1 MTNFEN
7 KKDECMKILCR
18 QMALVDGKPVLCEGT
33 NCYNCDFYEIKSGC
47 DEQAMDWLLS
57 EYQEPTPKLT
67 KREKEFLECFLN
79 TSKRT
84 ISRDLTS
91 GLLGF
96 GYNGNWCDRL
106 KEDTFQFIKKGE
118 CWTFEDLLRLEVE
131 E

>member
-7 KKDECMKILCR
+7 KKDECMKILAGN
-18 QMALVDGKPVLCEGT
+18 MALVDGKPVLCEYT
-33 NCYNCDFYEIKSGC
+33 NCYNCDFYEIESGC

-57 EYQEPTPKLT
+57 EYQEPVPKLT
-67 KREKEFLECFLN
+67 RQEREFLECFLN

-96 GYNGNWCDRL
+96 GYSGNCYDRL
-106 KEDTFQFIKKGE
+106 KEDIFQFIKKGE
-118 CWTFEDLLRLEVE
+118 CWFFDDLLKLEVE